1 MDIDSIRARGYV
13 SYFILAVILAV
24 FLIFINFST
33 FHLNFKN
40 KFFKSFFSF
49 MKYRYKYYPLRNLD
63 QIIFDVIKNKIPSGL
78 VSTKELLKIDLNN
91 DVQLKFEA

>member
-1 MDIDSIRARGYV
+1 
-13 SYFILAVILAV
+13 
-24 FLIFINFST
+24 
-33 FHLNFKN
+33 
-40 KFFKSFFSF
+40 